1 MNEPTYPYCV
11 SVNGTSI
18 ELDAR
23 RLSFA
28 MSASLAKS
36 VSESA
41 KRADRRDSRR
51 RTSSKRFFNSIG
63 GCNKNEREKKC
74 CKRFLDNFDY
84 AWKLEKFWFFYLNMF
99 LVFESRY
106 CIVTGFAT
114 AVATTTTKVVS
125 GFV

>member
-1 MNEPTYPYCV
+1 
-11 SVNGTSI
+11 
-18 ELDAR
+18 
-23 RLSFA
+23 

-63 GCNKNEREKKC
+63 GYNENRIEYETLNTIVDLV
-74 CKRFLDNFDY
+74 RANIRINFHVY
-84 AWKLEKFWFFYLNMF
+84 FQFNF
-99 LVFESRY
+99 RY
-106 CIVTGFAT
+106 CNIRGYYIPALLQQKQPT
-114 AVATTTTKVVS
+114 VVS